1 MEENKDTLSLSFSG
15 DSNSGL
21 MPIEKLIHII
31 RGQQVM
37 IDSDLARLYEVETRR
52 LNEQVKRNIER
63 FPDDFMFQ
71 LTKEEVRNLMSQIA
85 TSSSGSQFV
94 TLNDAPSNL
103 KSQNETSSLRSQNAT
118 LNGKREDY
126 STKESEANW
135 GGTRKL
141 PYAFTENGVAML
153 SSVLRS
159 KTAIEV
165 NIRIMRAFTAMR
177 SFLLSNAHIFKR
189 LETIEYHQLLM
200 QRHLSEHDKKIDE
213 VLTRLNDKETE
224 PIEGFFYEGQI
235 FDAYSL
241 ISDLVRKAD
250 TRIILIDNYVDDRV
264 LKTLDKRKE
273 GVSATVFTNPRNS
286 QINLDI
292 RKHNAQYPE
301 INLRH
306 CTNVHDRFL
315 IIDDTVYFIGGSIK
329 DLGKK
334 IVAFSQMHQSP
345 DDILSKIK

>member
-1 MEENKDTLSLSFSG
+1 MEENNDIPSSSLSG
-15 DSNSGL
+15 GNDSGL
-21 MPIEKLIHII
+21 MPIENLIHII

-37 IDSDLARLYEVETRR
+37 LDSDLARLYGVETKR
-52 LNEQVKRNIER
+52 LNEQVKRNIDR
-63 FPDDFMFQ
+63 FPEDFMFQ
-71 LTKEEVRNLMSQIA
+71 LTKSESEDLRSQIA
-85 TSSSGSQFV
+85 TSSSRSQDV
-94 TLNDAPSNL
+94 ILKDNL
-103 KSQNETSSLRSQNAT
+103 VKLESQNSTSNSRSQIAT
-118 LNGKREDY
+118 LKQGHNIKY
-126 STKESEANW
+126 
-135 GGTRKL
+135 L

-177 SFLLSNAHIFKR
+177 SFLMSNAHIFQR
-189 LETIEYHQLLM
+189 LETVEHNYLLVN
-200 QRHLSEHDKKIDE
+200 RHLSEHDRKFEEI
-213 VLTRLNDKETE
+213 LSRLDDKEAE

-235 FDAYSL
+235 FDAYTL

-250 TRIILIDNYVDDRV
+250 TRVILIDNYVDDRV
-264 LKTLDKRKE
+264 LKTLDKRKD

-292 RKHNAQYPE
+292 RRHNAQYPE

-315 IIDDTVYFIGGSIK
+315 IIDETVYFIGGSIK

-345 DDILSKIK
+345 DDILSKIR